1 MYIKDLGWGFAVF
14 HNGKQIS
21 NEYLTEDEA
30 WDYMQEERER
40 W

>member
-1 MYIKDLGWGFAVF
+1 MYIKDLGWGFAVY

-21 NEYLTEDEA
+21 NELLTEDEA
-30 WDYMQEERER
+30 WDFMQTERER